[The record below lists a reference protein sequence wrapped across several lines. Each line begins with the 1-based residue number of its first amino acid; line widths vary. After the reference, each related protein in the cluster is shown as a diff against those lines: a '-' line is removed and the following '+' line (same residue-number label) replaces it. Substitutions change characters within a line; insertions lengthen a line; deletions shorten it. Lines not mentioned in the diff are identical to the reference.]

1 VILEDIEVFSQSQTR
16 NTNALETIEQQFAPS
31 PRAILI
37 AVRDEVAKVIEF
49 YIPINFRR
57 KASAPP
63 PPQVGRV
70 IEFRLPEK
78 KPA

>member
-1 VILEDIEVFSQSQTR
+1 
-16 NTNALETIEQQFAPS
+16 
-31 PRAILI
+31 LI